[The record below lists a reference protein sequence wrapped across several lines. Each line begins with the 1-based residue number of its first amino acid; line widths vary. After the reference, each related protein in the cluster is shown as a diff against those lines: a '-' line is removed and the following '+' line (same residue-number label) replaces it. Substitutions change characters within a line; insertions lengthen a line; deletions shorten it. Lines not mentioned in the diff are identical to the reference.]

1 MIKLGEKESE
11 KLLKMEED
19 LHKRVVGQDEAIESI
34 SKAIRRS
41 RAGIGNPK
49 KPIGSFMFMGPTG
62 VGKTELARALAHFL
76 FNDDDALIR
85 FDMSEYMEKFNVSR
99 LAGAPPGYV
108 GHDEG
113 GQLTEKVRR
122 KPYSVVLFDEIEK
135 AHPEIFNVMLQI
147 LEDGRLTDSLGR
159 VVDFRNTVV
168 IMTSNL
174 GAREIG
180 TIKTLGFKSG
190 EDEITFESMKNKIHA
205 ELKKSFNPE
214 FLNRIDDIIIF
225 HPLEKSHIEKI
236 VDIQLSDVQQRLHDK
251 NIVLELEPSARDFLI
266 EKGYDKT
273 YGARQMKRTIQ
284 RYVEDAVA
292 EELLRGHVKEGQKVI
307 LTSGGDKLV
316 FAAEASLS
324 APAATV

>member
-1 MIKLGEKESE
+1 
-11 KLLKMEED
+11 MEEE
-19 LHKRVVGQDEAIESI
+19 LHKRIVGQDEAIQAI

-49 KPIGSFMFMGPTG
+49 KPIGSFMFLGPTG
-62 VGKTELARALAHFL
+62 VGKTELARALAQFL
-76 FNDDDALIR
+76 FEDEDALIR

-174 GAREIG
+174 GMREMG
-180 TIKTLGFKSG
+180 VEKSLGFTTG
-190 EDEITFESMKNKIHA
+190 DTEVPFESMKNKIQV
-205 ELKKSFNPE
+205 ELKKAFNPE
-214 FLNRIDDIIIF
+214 FLNRVDEIITF
-225 HPLEKSHIEKI
+225 HPLDRTHIEKI
-236 VDIQLSDVQQRLHDK
+236 VDIQLDEVRKRLTEK
-251 NIVLELEPSARDFLI
+251 RIQLTLEPSARDFLI
-266 EKGYDKT
+266 EKGYDKV

-284 RYVEDAVA
+284 KYVEDALA
-292 EELLRGHVKEGQKVI
+292 EELLRGNVKEGMAVLLQA
-307 LTSGGDKLV
+307 GGDRLT
-316 FAAEASLS
+316 FAPGAAQPAS
-324 APAATV
+324 PATV

>member
-1 MIKLGEKESE
+1 
-11 KLLKMEED
+11 
-19 LHKRVVGQDEAIESI
+19 
-34 SKAIRRS
+34 
-41 RAGIGNPK
+41 
-49 KPIGSFMFMGPTG
+49 MGPTG

-190 EDEITFESMKNKIHA
+190 EDEISFESMKSKIHT

-316 FAAEASLS
+316 FATDVSLS